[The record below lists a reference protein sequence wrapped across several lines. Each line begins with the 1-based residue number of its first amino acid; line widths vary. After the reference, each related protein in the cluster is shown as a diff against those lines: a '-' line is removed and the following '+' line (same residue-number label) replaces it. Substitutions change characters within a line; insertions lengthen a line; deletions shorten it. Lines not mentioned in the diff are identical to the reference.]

1 MRSSTA
7 FDRLALSS
15 ARRGTPIGRVTTCLS
30 LTLLVSLGV
39 ACAQGPQERATSS
52 SVTGNDGDDTS
63 ATEGVTITTSASMT
77 TQGETDSASGS
88 TTDAADSTDSEDSV
102 DSGNESTDDGDDD
115 TTETGEMLEEVTI
128 YEIRDGTIPTGTD
141 VVVRG
146 VIVTGVRDNGFFAQ
160 EADGGPFSAVWV
172 YAGNGPDVSALAIGD
187 EVDFVGFTDEHFGLT
202 EVAIFNGSVEVT
214 STPNPAPAPTVL
226 DLAVLDVPAQADP
239 WQSVLVRI
247 EDDVFIVTSIN
258 QHDELTL
265 EDGDGASVMVDDFLY
280 SLVADLVDLDVG
292 ATFTAVQGPLNYS
305 FSNYKIA
312 PRSGSDVEGYTP

>member
-1 MRSSTA
+1 MRSTTA
-7 FDRLALSS
+7 SNHLALSS
-15 ARRGTPIGRVTTCLS
+15 ARRRTPIGRVTTCLS
-30 LTLLVSLGV
+30 LTILVSLGV
-39 ACAQGPQERATSS
+39 ACAQGSEERGTGSS
-52 SVTGNDGDDTS
+52 PTGNDGDDTS
-63 ATEGVTITTSASMT
+63 ASEGVTITTSASMT
-77 TQGETDSASGS
+77 TLGETDSTSGS
-88 TTDAADSTDSEDSV
+88 TTDAADSADSV
-102 DSGNESTDDGDDD
+102 DSTDESTDDGADDAS
-115 TTETGEMLEEVTI
+115 ETGETLEEVTI

-146 VIVTGVRDNGFFAQ
+146 VIVTGVGANGFFAQ

-214 STPNPAPAPTVL
+214 STPNPAPAPTVV
-226 DLAVLDVPAQADP
+226 DLAVLDVPAQAEP

-247 EDDVFIVTSIN
+247 EDDDVFIVTSIN

-280 SLVADLVDLDVG
+280 SLVDNLADLEVG

-305 FSNYKIA
+305 FGNYKIA